1 MMNLRGAC
9 YARYLVVDIAR
20 KYVAALLVAE
30 SEGHPVT
37 IRAFGDEKAPAFAG
51 GTMERT
57 GSCRSRSS
65 IALGG

>member
-20 KYVAALLVAE
+20 KYVAALLAE
-30 SEGHPVT
+30 KSGERPAP

-57 GSCRSRSS
+57 GSCNSRSS
-65 IALGG
+65 ISLGV